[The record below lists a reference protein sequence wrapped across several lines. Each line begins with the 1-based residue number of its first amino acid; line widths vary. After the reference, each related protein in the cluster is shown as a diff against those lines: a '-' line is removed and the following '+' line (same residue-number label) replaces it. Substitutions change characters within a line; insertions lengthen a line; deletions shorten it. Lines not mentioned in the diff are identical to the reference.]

1 MFFSSSA
8 HELFASS
15 SSEIIAPRQSKR
27 TDTRI
32 LLLNT
37 CDLPDPLADE
47 MRSLIEQAFHAET
60 TVLKVPPFARPSTSA
75 DRQYP
80 AREFLLHLQSFA
92 EEKTLVV
99 AIADPDLSFP
109 DLNFVF
115 GLSDPANGTAV
126 VSLHRFLGRKKIAQ
140 AGSPAFERTVKTAI
154 HELGHLHGLAHC
166 KDRKCVMFFS
176 FTVADTDQK
185 QRQFCGKCTRKLNR
199 IEAP

>member
-8 HELFASS
+8 HELSVSF
-15 SSEIIAPRQSKR
+15 SSEIRAPRRSKG

-37 CDLPDPLADE
+37 CDLSDPLADE
-47 MRSLIEQAFHAET
+47 MRSLIEQTFHAET
-60 TVLKVPPFARPSTSA
+60 MVLKVPFAHPSTSA

-80 AREFLLHLQSFA
+80 AREFLQHLQSFA
-92 EEKTLVV
+92 EEKTLVA

-115 GLSDPANGTAV
+115 GLSDPANGIAV
-126 VSLHRFLGRKKIAQ
+126 VSMYRFLGKKKIAQ
-140 AGSPAFERTVKTAI
+140 AGRPAFERTVKTVV
-154 HELGHLHGLAHC
+154 HELGHLHGLPHC

-185 QRQFCGKCTRKLNR
+185 QRHFCSKCTRQLDR
-199 IEAP
+199 VEAP